1 MIWVLL
7 SVPIVYALL
16 IIAEQR
22 YAAVSQSWDSRWHA
36 LALLR
41 FAMPAVINTNTAGL
55 IQWLAQAPR
64 DGLGHGL
71 AVDVLCG
78 FLLATLGNALLHR
91 LLHSSDLLWRHV
103 HRFHHEPER
112 FDTAGVMWQSI
123 GEMALNAVVFGML
136 VIFVLDLPIL
146 PTSIVAALSSLYGLF
161 QHMNLRTPAWLGP
174 WIQRPESHRIHHQ
187 RQHHRD
193 NSSDFPIWDLIF
205 GGYRN
210 GRTLVTD
217 IGISANDSD
226 TLANSNNS
234 SLNPAWVSLT
244 CLFLPIYLTTYGLA
258 YGPTHFL
265 QWCHVGLLLT
275 LIAILRESSFPLS
288 IAALSSPVL
297 ALIWLSDVAA
307 FLILGHGWHGGTAYL
322 FTDTTPAAVRLLS
335 WFHVLLPLVHA
346 LLLRRLDFRPSSLPI
361 AALLGVVVLTLS
373 VWLPGDLNYVRHGPS
388 GLASDLDVPTALL
401 RNVVLLVAVLLAPG
415 YWIWLLWTKQGR
427 CRDHQP
433 ADC

>member
-22 YAAVSQSWDSRWHA
+22 YAAVPQSWDSRWQA

-41 FAMPAVINTNTAGL
+41 FAVLAVINTNTAGL
-55 IQWLAQAPR
+55 IQWFTQSPR
-64 DGLGHGL
+64 NGLGHGL
-71 AVDVLCG
+71 AIDVVSG

-91 LLHSSDLLWRHV
+91 LLHSSDFLWRQV

-123 GEMALNAVVFGML
+123 GEMALNAVVFGAL
-136 VIFVLDLPIL
+136 VILVLDLPIL

-187 RQHHRD
+187 RHHHRD
-193 NSSDFPIWDLIF
+193 NYSDFPVWDLIF

-210 GRTLVTD
+210 GKTLVTD
-217 IGISANDSD
+217 IGIGANDSG
-226 TLANSNNS
+226 AMARSNNRP
-234 SLNPAWVSLT
+234 LHPAWVSLT
-244 CLFLPIYLTTYGLA
+244 CLFLPIYLAVYGLA

-275 LIAILRESSFPLS
+275 LVAILRESSLLLS

-307 FLILGHGWHGGTAYL
+307 FLIFGHGWHGGTGYL
-322 FTDTTPAAVRLLS
+322 FTDTTSAAVRLLS

-346 LLLRRLDFRPSSLPI
+346 LLLRRLGFRPSALPI
-361 AALLGVVVLTLS
+361 AALLGVLVFTLS

-388 GLASDLDVPTALL
+388 GLASDLAVPTALL

-415 YWIWLLWTKQGR
+415 YWIWLLWTKHSPSR
-427 CRDHQP
+427 ADQP